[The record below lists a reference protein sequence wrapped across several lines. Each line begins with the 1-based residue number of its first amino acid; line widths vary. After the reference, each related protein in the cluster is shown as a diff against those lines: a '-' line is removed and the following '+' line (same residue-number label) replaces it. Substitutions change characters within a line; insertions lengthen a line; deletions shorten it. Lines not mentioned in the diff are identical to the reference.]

1 MKHYTFV
8 DYTTQAYVALTGL
21 LILFFH
27 NVTVPHW
34 PWLLGAH
41 ALGLVLVH
49 WLIHSCAGRPPA
61 RVLDFLRHFYPV
73 LLYTAFF
80 CETGSLNR
88 MFFKEYLDPQ
98 VARWEQGLFG
108 CQPSV
113 LFMQKLPW
121 LPVSEIFYASY
132 FSYYVMIGGVG
143 IALFLRNRQQFFH
156 YVSVVSF
163 LFYVCYLLYIV
174 LPVIGPRVFFHQVEG
189 YTLPNEVQQLAATDA
204 YPDAVRAGVF
214 FRLMAWIYRVFETP
228 GAALPS
234 SHVAVALCT
243 VFFSFRY
250 LRRIRYAHLAIACLL
265 CLSTVYCRY
274 HYAVD
279 VVTGLVTA
287 AVLVPLGNWLYFRVS
302 KPDPERMSRGEAPG
316 ASGHRRHG
324 ARANGAPD
332 S

>member
-1 MKHYTFV
+1 VKNYTFV
-8 DYTTQAYVALTGL
+8 DYATQTYVALTGL
-21 LILFFH
+21 LILLFH
-27 NVTVPHW
+27 NGTVPHW

-41 ALGLVLVH
+41 ALGLALIH
-49 WLIHSCAGRPPA
+49 GLIHSCAGRRPA

-73 LLYTAFF
+73 LLYAAFF

-88 MFFKEYLDPQ
+88 MFFKEYLDPR
-98 VARWEQGLFG
+98 VVRWEQGLFG

-121 LPVSEIFYASY
+121 LPVSELFYASY

-143 IALFLRNRQQFFH
+143 IALFLRNRRQFFH

-174 LPVIGPRVFFHQVEG
+174 LPVIGSRVFFHQVGG
-189 YTLPNEVQQLAATDA
+189 YTLPAEVQQLAMTDA
-204 YPDAVRAGVF
+204 YPEAVRHGVF
-214 FRLMAWIYRVFETP
+214 FRLMAWIYRVFEAP

-234 SHVAVALCT
+234 SHVAVSLCT

-250 LRRIRYAHLAIACLL
+250 LRPIRYAHLAVACLL

-274 HYAVD
+274 HYVVD
-279 VVTGLVTA
+279 VLTGLLA
-287 AVLVPLGNWLYFRVS
+287 AAILVPLGNWLYSKFS
-302 KPDPERMSRGEAPG
+302 KPELVQAL
-316 ASGHRRHG
+316 
-324 ARANGAPD
+324 RANAEL
-332 S
+332 